1 MLHNYCMIFWLFLYR
16 KILFIT
22 INNRYV
28 SLYDKIK
35 KRRNKALILR
45 LAQTVFRICQVPL
58 FHFVTI

>member
-1 MLHNYCMIFWLFLYR
+1 MLHNYCMIFWLFLHR